1 MLISLR
7 YRIHPPLVLS
17 KNEPGTASV
26 AQLVEQSTNDPKF
39 VGLNPHTASN
49 GEKGKKNM

>member
-1 MLISLR
+1 
-7 YRIHPPLVLS
+7 VLS